1 MTEGWWQPLNATAS
15 DAIERSVQLVKRA
28 QVVNQLIE
36 GPDEDDVEAASSVTE
51 DFGKASLSYDGV
63 DNQRISSDIWYASPM
78 ILP

>member
-36 GPDEDDVEAASSVTE
+36 GPDEDDVEAASSVDEYLGEANLT
-51 DFGKASLSYDGV
+51 DHLVYHKWVGARVG
-63 DNQRISSDIWYASPM
+63 
-78 ILP
+78 